1 MTRCKFSLKIQLLKD
16 LIEAKERVMNN
27 LLPKRFL
34 TSFVRLNLL
43 SLFFLGAISSQ
54 AKDLTNRLGVGYSD
68 NFHVTLPSLAVR
80 YYPNPQL
87 GVSASLGV
95 DTKENDSKFGFMAR
109 IYRIIFM
116 EDNLNFYM
124 GAGAGL
130 ISQETQASNNS
141 GFELAGFAGAEFFF
155 TGLDSLGFTFEMGV
169 AVSSVA
175 SETRFRTFGDHPIKG
190 GIIFYF

>member
-1 MTRCKFSLKIQLLKD
+1 MISPDTFSTVS
-16 LIEAKERVMNN
+16 R
-27 LLPKRFL
+27 RF
-34 TSFVRLNLL
+34 L
-43 SLFFLGAISSQ
+43 SLFVLFLSLLAINVQ

-68 NFHVTLPSLAVR
+68 TFHVALPSLAVR

-95 DTKENDSKFGFMAR
+95 DTEENASKFGFMAR
-109 IYRIIFM
+109 LYRIIFM

-130 ISQETQASNNS
+130 ISRETSNGTTTDNNS

-155 TGLDSLGFTFEMGV
+155 SGLDSLGFTFEMGV
-169 AVSSVA
+169 SVSSVS
-175 SETRFRTFGDHPIKG
+175 SETRFRTFGDHPVRG
-190 GIIFYF
+190 GITFYF